1 MSFFVG
7 RQPLTCRAGGG
18 AQNPKGAALTESP
31 KEKCYGFVIIGR
43 FPEGVKPSGAFIGHF
58 LYDTSLL
65 YS

>member
-1 MSFFVG
+1 MG
-7 RQPLTCRAGGG
+7 EM
-18 AQNPKGAALTESP
+18 NPKGAALTESP
-31 KEKCYGFVIIGR
+31 KEKCYGFVIGR